1 MAPTGLTFKDVQTW
15 ALRDFPEQFR
25 QLPDAKAFHVQFNIV
40 PGYNHDN
47 DFKSLVIGSTRTKT
61 GKPADVLAW
70 LAGSRIQLGYIGKN
84 RKGEQQIRHMV
95 FAEENVSWWRFKFP
109 FSVILPTQGG
119 TEIACF
125 NAMLRYYFLANGWS
139 KGVIDDSDVFHRFRP
154 EPVPTPSVTVFP
166 PGAGSVLAAPANYQ
180 SPYPERPPY
189 LFEQIANDPLPS
201 RSYTV
206 LSSPSPSPPPI
217 DNPTTTQILRSQ
229 VELQTQL
236 GHPQP
241 VHSCGDQIVALDE
254 ANDADERDGS
264 GLRNK
269 LFDLNIRLMIAEGL
283 ARDAEIAA
291 RTAQEEAQLWRK
303 RYEEAESYRIKYEE
317 MRSHFGLP
325 E

>member
-40 PGYNHDN
+40 RGYNHDN

-95 FAEENVSWWRFKFP
+95 FAEENISWWRFKFP

-139 KGVIDDSDVFHRFRP
+139 KGVIDDSDVFHRFVSRFPHACRAIANAITQRP

-180 SPYPERPPY
+180 
-189 LFEQIANDPLPS
+189 F
-201 RSYTV
+201 
-206 LSSPSPSPPPI
+206 
-217 DNPTTTQILRSQ
+217 
-229 VELQTQL
+229 
-236 GHPQP
+236 
-241 VHSCGDQIVALDE
+241 HSCGDQIVALDE

>member
-40 PGYNHDN
+40 RGYNHDN

-139 KGVIDDSDVFHRFRP
+139 KGVIDDSDVFHRFVSRFPHACRAIANAITQRP

-180 SPYPERPPY
+180 CMSK
-189 LFEQIANDPLPS
+189 I
-201 RSYTV
+201 
-206 LSSPSPSPPPI
+206 
-217 DNPTTTQILRSQ
+217 
-229 VELQTQL
+229 
-236 GHPQP
+236 
-241 VHSCGDQIVALDE
+241 
-254 ANDADERDGS
+254 
-264 GLRNK
+264 
-269 LFDLNIRLMIAEGL
+269 
-283 ARDAEIAA
+283 
-291 RTAQEEAQLWRK
+291 
-303 RYEEAESYRIKYEE
+303 
-317 MRSHFGLP
+317 SHQ
-325 E
+325 